1 MLKQRVITALLLLP
15 AVYFLIF
22 SLRLEIFAAVILVI
36 VYLMALEWAKLAGF
50 VKATHSSYFAL
61 ALSAVNLS
69 IWHFS
74 ERVEVWPSISWPHYF
89 HLDLPLTIVLVS
101 LIAIFIAVMIVLT
114 FSINSR
120 WWQARVSKSLLGFI
134 LLPSFFIAF
143 VSIRNIGYS
152 GGNTVY
158 GGSLLLYMLL
168 LIWAADIGAYFS
180 GRAFG
185 KTKLTPVSPNKTW
198 EGAIGGLILSCTVGW
213 FGISS
218 LDLNVVNLPLY
229 FAVIIFLA
237 IISVFGDLFES
248 ALKRA
253 ANIKDSGN
261 LLPGHG
267 GLLDRLDSTITVAP
281 VFYITFSYFEW
292 FNG

>member
-1 MLKQRVITALLLLP
+1 MLKQRITTALLLLP

-50 VKATHSSYFAL
+50 FKATHSSYFAL
-61 ALSAVNLS
+61 VVSGINLS

-74 ERVEVWPSISWPHYF
+74 ERIEVWPSISWPQYF
-89 HLDLPLTIVLVS
+89 HMDLPLTIILIS
-101 LIAIFIAVMIVLT
+101 LIAIFVAIMIVLT
-114 FSINSR
+114 FSTNSR
-120 WWQARVSKSLLGFI
+120 WWQARVSKSLLGVI
-134 LLPSFFIAF
+134 LLPTFFISF

-152 GGNTVY
+152 AGDTVY
-158 GGSLLLYMLL
+158 GGSLLFYMLL
-168 LIWAADIGAYFS
+168 IIWAADIGAYFS
-180 GRAFG
+180 GKAFG
-185 KTKLTPVSPNKTW
+185 KTKLTAVSPNKTW
-198 EGAIGGLILSCTVGW
+198 EGAVGGLILSCSVGW
-213 FGISS
+213 FGISV
-218 LDLNVVNLPLY
+218 LDLKVENQPLF
-229 FAVIIFLA
+229 FAVIILLA
-237 IISVFGDLFES
+237 IVSVFGDLFES

-281 VFYITFSYFEW
+281 IFYLTFSYFEW

>member
-50 VKATHSSYFAL
+50 VRPSHSSYFAL
-61 ALSAVNLS
+61 TVSIVNLS
-69 IWHFS
+69 IWYFS
-74 ERVEVWPSISWPHYF
+74 ERVDVWPSISWPNYF
-89 HLDLPLTIVLVS
+89 HKDLPLVILLVS
-101 LIAIFIAVMIVLT
+101 LLAILIAVIIVLT
-114 FSINSR
+114 FSTNNR
-120 WWQARVSKSLLGFI
+120 WWQAKLSKSLLGII
-134 LLPSFFIAF
+134 LLPAFFIAF

-158 GGSLLLYMLL
+158 GGTLLFYMLL

-180 GRAFG
+180 GKAFG
-185 KTKLTPVSPNKTW
+185 KTKLTQVSPNKTW

-213 FGISS
+213 FGISV
-218 LDLNVVNLPLY
+218 LDLRVENQLVFIV
-229 FAVIIFLA
+229 AIVFLA

-281 VFYITFSYFEW
+281 VFYLTFSYFEW

>member
-1 MLKQRVITALLLLP
+1 MLKQRIITALLLLP

-22 SLRLEIFAAVILVI
+22 SLRLEIFVAVILVI
-36 VYLMALEWAKLAGF
+36 AYLMALEWAKLAGF
-50 VKATHSSYFAL
+50 SKPTHSSYFAL
-61 ALSAVNLS
+61 AVSAINLS
-69 IWHFS
+69 IWYFS
-74 ERVEVWPSISWPHYF
+74 ERVEVWPSISWPNYF
-89 HLDLPLTIVLVS
+89 HLDLPLVILLISLV
-101 LIAIFIAVMIVLT
+101 AIFVAVMIVLT
-114 FSINSR
+114 FSTNNS
-120 WWQARVSKSLLGFI
+120 WWQAKLSKSLLGII
-134 LLPSFFIAF
+134 LLPAFFISF
-143 VSIRNIGYS
+143 VSIRNVGYS
-152 GGNTVY
+152 AGNDVY
-158 GGSLLLYMLL
+158 GGTLLLYMLL

-180 GRAFG
+180 GKAFG
-185 KTKLTPVSPNKTW
+185 KTKLTQVSPNKTW

-213 FGISS
+213 FGISV
-218 LDLNVVNLPLY
+218 LDLNVDNKLL
-229 FAVIIFLA
+229 FITVIVFLA

-281 VFYITFSYFEW
+281 VFYLTFSYFEW